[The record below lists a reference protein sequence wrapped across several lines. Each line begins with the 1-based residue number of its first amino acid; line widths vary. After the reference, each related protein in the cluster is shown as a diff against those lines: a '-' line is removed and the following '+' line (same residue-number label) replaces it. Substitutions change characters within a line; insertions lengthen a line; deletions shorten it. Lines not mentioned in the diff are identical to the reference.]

1 MVTYLAGDVKGK
13 VQKSLQTIRP
23 PRRLFCVRNRITVAT
38 MVLGAWLPIA
48 HGQPAR
54 PMIHGGLP
62 SVSPDGSRIAFIS
75 NRDGADDVYV
85 IAADGTGEVQLTHT
99 AEQKSPPAWTV
110 NRQQVLFSVSVNE
123 TSHLYSIDP
132 DGKNQRE
139 IGSVKG
145 RSPALSPDGKRIVYS
160 VDPYPVARLMV
171 AELDGTHGLQLSD
184 GSSPVWLGRWSPD
197 GKQIAFTWRDK
208 SGASDVWIMNADGT
222 ERRQISHIPA
232 AEGHVEWPVWS
243 PDGRQLAV
251 QVGRYSKQENTAHIW
266 IVDAATGAAHKL
278 AAHDQPYLDETP
290 SWFPD
295 GKRIAFQS
303 NRTGRVETWT
313 MNVDGSAPRQVTH

>member
-1 MVTYLAGDVKGK
+1 MSREKCVKSG
-13 VQKSLQTIRP
+13 QTIGLP
-23 PRRLFCVRNRITVAT
+23 CRLFCVLNRISAAT
-38 MVLGAWLPIA
+38 MVVGAWLPIA

-62 SVSPDGSRIAFIS
+62 SVSADGSRIAFIS
-75 NRDGADDVYV
+75 NRGGADDVYV
-85 IAADGTGEVQLTHT
+85 IAADGTGEIQLTHT
-99 AEQKSPPAWTV
+99 AEQKSPPAWTAIG
-110 NRQQVLFSVSVNE
+110 QQVLFSVSVKE
-123 TSHLYSIDP
+123 TSHLYSVDP
-132 DGKNQRE
+132 EGKNPRE
-139 IGSVKG
+139 IGSVTG

-171 AELDGTHGLQLSD
+171 AELDGTHLLQLTD

-197 GKQIAFTWRDK
+197 GKQIAFTWREK
-208 SGASDVWIMNADGT
+208 SGASDVWVMNADGT

-232 AEGHVEWPVWS
+232 AEGHVEWPAWS
-243 PDGRQLAV
+243 PDGRRFAV

-266 IVDAATGAAHKL
+266 IVDAAAGTARKL
-278 AAHDQPYLDETP
+278 AVQDQPYLDETP

-303 NRTGRVETWT
+303 NRTGRVEIWI
-313 MNVDGSAPRQVTH
+313 MNADGSAPRQVTK